1 MQVGIDWVAVV
12 VLGAAW
18 AFSQLRTV
26 SVRLRY
32 WVFSAACFGI
42 AAYRLQQRGTVQTN
56 LIFIGLAVVLGIAY
70 LVRGLRAGGPQA
82 E

>member
-18 AFSQLRTV
+18 AFSQIRSV
-26 SVRLRY
+26 SARLRS
-32 WVFSAACFGI
+32 WVFAAACFGI
-42 AAYRLQQRGTVQTN
+42 AAYRLQLKGTVQAN
-56 LIFIGLAVVLGIAY
+56 LIFVGLAVVLGIAY
-70 LVRGLRAGGPQA
+70 LVRGLRAGGRQA